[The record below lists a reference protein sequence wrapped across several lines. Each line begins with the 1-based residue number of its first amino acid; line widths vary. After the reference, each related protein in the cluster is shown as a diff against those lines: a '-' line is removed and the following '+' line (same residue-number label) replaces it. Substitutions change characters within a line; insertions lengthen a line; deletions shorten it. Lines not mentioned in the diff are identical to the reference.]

1 MTAHAGSIGSCMS
14 SDCGSMGV
22 DKGGILEVLND
33 LDEISMLIAAKF
45 KSGLGPAVDENNVE
59 ISRCRLSLAM
69 R

>member
-1 MTAHAGSIGSCMS
+1 
-14 SDCGSMGV
+14 MGV
-22 DKGGILEVLND
+22 DKGCILEVLND